1 MITFFERRKK
11 MEKQKIY
18 YLLSFMFFFVL
29 IGLPSLTTAA
39 YTGEGQK
46 ALVLKSGNEG
56 PVNDIGTQVAIKFAE
71 NMKQRTNGKIQIT
84 HFANSQL
91 GKWQQMLEAV
101 KTGSIAMMYSP
112 AGGSKDFYIT
122 QMPYIFRDR
131 DHIMKVL
138 DGAIREEWSKKHLDK
153 SGIYIFGGLD
163 VGFRHCMFGKVPVRT
178 PADMKGLKFRVPQD
192 PHFIEIFTA
201 LGARPTPIPFGELF
215 LALRQGVVD
224 GVDSHLD
231 MIVQTKMWEVQ
242 KYLVLTKHMATIF
255 WAHLSG
261 NIWRHLTTETQ
272 KVWMDTWNEV
282 CEWAKKEMATREEK
296 NLSLWKSNGGI
307 VIEPDINAFK
317 EATKDVWKKFLKEPE
332 EIEVY
337 QKIKAIH

>member
-1 MITFFERRKK
+1 
-11 MEKQKIY
+11 MEAQKRFY
-18 YLLSFMFFFVL
+18 FLLILFFVSV
-29 IGLPSLTTAA
+29 GWVSTGMAA
-39 YTGEGQK
+39 YSGEGQK
-46 ALVLKSGNEG
+46 ELVLKSGNEG
-56 PVNDIGTQVAIKFAE
+56 PVNEIGTQAAIKFAE
-71 NMKQRTNGKIQIT
+71 DIKQRTNGKIQIT
-84 HFANSQL
+84 HFSDSQL

-122 QMPYIFRDR
+122 QMPYLFRDKE
-131 DHIMKVL
+131 HIMKVL
-138 DGAIREEWSKKHLDK
+138 EGPIREEWSKKHLEK

-163 VGFRHCMFGKVPVRT
+163 AGFRQCMFGKVPVRT

-192 PHFIEIFTA
+192 PHFIELFTA

-224 GVDSHLD
+224 GVDSHLE
-231 MIVQTKMWEVQ
+231 MIIQTKMWEVQ
-242 KYLVLTKHMATIF
+242 KYLVLTGHMATIL

-261 NIWRHLTTETQ
+261 DIWRGLTPETR
-272 KVWMDTWNEV
+272 KVWMETWRDV
-282 CEWAKKEMATREEK
+282 CEWAKTEMAAREK
-296 NLSLWKSNGGI
+296 NYFSLWESNGGT

-317 EATKDVWKKFLKEPE
+317 EAAKDVWKKVLKEPE

-337 QKIKAIH
+337 QKIIALH